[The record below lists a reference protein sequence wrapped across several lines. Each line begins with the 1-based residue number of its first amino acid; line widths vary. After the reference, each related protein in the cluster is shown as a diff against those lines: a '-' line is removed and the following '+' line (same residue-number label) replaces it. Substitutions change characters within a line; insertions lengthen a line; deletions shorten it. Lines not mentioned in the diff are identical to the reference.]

1 MGLGDH
7 FPDWIGPYR
16 LAKHLGSGGM
26 SQVFSGEHQLLGRPV
41 AVKLRFR
48 THRSDEDLRAER
60 FRQGARLQAELRHK
74 GIAPVY
80 DFIESETF
88 QAIIMEM
95 LHGGTVEDL
104 LRSKRKPLPPAEA
117 LDIAVRVSEAME
129 FAHRVG
135 IFHRDL
141 KPANILF
148 AKSDRIDTVRVSDFG
163 VAKAPDRSPDLTVAG
178 ASVGTLWYM
187 PPEQL
192 SPRSN
197 RCGI

>member
-1 MGLGDH
+1 
-7 FPDWIGPYR
+7 
-16 LAKHLGSGGM
+16 M
-26 SQVFSGEHQLLGRPV
+26 SQVFSGEHHLLGRPV

-48 THRSDEDLRAER
+48 THRSDEDLMAER

-95 LHGGTVEDL
+95 LHGGTVDDL
-104 LRSKRKPLPPAEA
+104 LRSRRKPLPPAEA

-135 IFHRDL
+135 VIHRDL

-148 AKSDRIDTVRVSDFG
+148 AKSGRLDTVRVSDFG

-192 SPRSN
+192 SHGRISAESDVYSIGATLFEMPT
-197 RCGI
+197 GHIL